1 MSYSTPVLDQLRS
14 GPLGKRAMKKQR
26 GVRLEVEFNQNRI
39 HRKCIDFFSQDLI
52 RIVQYH
58 NALNNMNSNEH
69 RHIIHIPPALPP
81 PIHTQSAH
89 VKTEKDK
96 TKAQS
101 CLMETIGTVHGGKK
115 KRPLKPDES

>member
-1 MSYSTPVLDQLRS
+1 MSYSTPVLDQLRCR
-14 GPLGKRAMKKQR
+14 PLGKRAMKKQI
-26 GVRLEVEFNQNRI
+26 GVRLEVEFNQNRT

-69 RHIIHIPPALPP
+69 RHIIH
-81 PIHTQSAH
+81 TQSAN

-96 TKAQS
+96 IKAQS

-115 KRPLKPDES
+115 KKRPLKPDES